1 MMTMTVHMSWGFEGD
16 KANSGCGNGHVT
28 VPDGLEYRDHQHCT
42 QEGMLLKVD
51 GVHVQLGFVVSLRFQ
66 HLHAGH
72 SMATTTCAQA
82 APLPIKDYLLQG
94 KPRPH
99 SIQHHPYNRSPYAFS
114 GPLPPDP
121 FILFLI

>member
-1 MMTMTVHMSWGFEGD
+1 MTMTVHMSWGFEGD

-51 GVHVQLGFVVSLRFQ
+51 GVHVQLGVVVSLRFQ

-82 APLPIKDYLLQG
+82 AP
-94 KPRPH
+94 
-99 SIQHHPYNRSPYAFS
+99 
-114 GPLPPDP
+114 PPDQGLLVARQTKP
-121 FILFLI
+121 TQYPTSPI